1 MTRPVSAPDA
11 PPADF
16 KCVCLTAPTA
26 CGKTELALE
35 LARRLPVEIVS
46 VDSAMVY
53 RGMDIGTAKPDAALR
68 AAVPHHLV
76 DVADPAE
83 PYSAGRFLAEATAA
97 IAQIRGRGGLPLLV
111 GGTLLYLRA
120 LRQGLA
126 QLPAADAALRAE
138 LDAEAARH
146 GWAALHARLER
157 VDPEAA
163 RRIAPADRQRI
174 QRALEVHR
182 LTGRPLTELQRAA
195 KAAPGLKATTLA
207 LWPPSRELLRARIE
221 RRFDAMVEAGFVT
234 EVQELRARGDLG
246 MDTPSMRAVGYRQLW
261 GFLAAQYD
269 WQTARAKALTATR
282 QLAKRQM
289 TWLRSE
295 REVERFEAFSP
306 HLAEKLLERI
316 GSEYEGWKGAL

>member
-1 MTRPVSAPDA
+1 MTRPV
-11 PPADF
+11 PADEALQGDLR
-16 KCVCLTAPTA
+16 CICLTAPTA

-53 RGMDIGTAKPDAALR
+53 RGMDIGTAKPDAAVR
-68 AAVPHHLV
+68 TAVPHHVV

-83 PYSAGRFLAEATAA
+83 PYSAGRFLADATAA
-97 IAQIRGRGGLPLLV
+97 IAAVRARGGLPLLV

-126 QLPAADAALRAE
+126 ALPAADPVLRAE

-157 VDPEAA
+157 LDPDAA
-163 RRIAPADRQRI
+163 RRIEPTDRQRI
-174 QRALEVHR
+174 QRALEVCL
-182 LTGRPLTELQRAA
+182 LTGRALTELQRTGAA
-195 KAAPGLKATTLA
+195 GPGLNATTLA
-207 LWPPSRELLRARIE
+207 LLPPSREVLRARIE
-221 RRFDAMVEAGFVT
+221 RRFDAMVEAGFVM

-261 GFLAAQYD
+261 GYLAEQYD
-269 WQTARAKALTATR
+269 WPTARAKALTATR

-295 REVERFEAFSP
+295 REVERLEAFSP
-306 HLAEKLLERI
+306 DLAEKLLERI
-316 GSEYEGWKGAL
+316 GSEFEGWNETL